1 MSFNIDAFIGS
12 PSEEQF
18 NLARKTD
25 LLDLAKHYNVSQVKS
40 HMTKQEIK
48 NVLVKYSVEEEI
60 FEDKPLSLIVETQSE
75 YRLRELELKMQFE
88 EMSPRAISGA
98 EDGLHTVRIC
108 CIVYLYSLIKTNC
121 PMPPPF
127 SCLLCV

>member
-25 LLDLAKHYNVSQVKS
+25 LLDLAKHYNLSQVKS

-48 NVLVKYSVEEEI
+48 NVLVKYLVEEEI
-60 FEDKPLSLIVETQSE
+60 FEEKALSLIVETQSE
-75 YRLRELELKMQFE
+75 YRLRELELKLQFGTYT
-88 EMSPRAISGA
+88 ACKGQ
-98 EDGLHTVRIC
+98 
-108 CIVYLYSLIKTNC
+108 
-121 PMPPPF
+121 
-127 SCLLCV
+127 